1 MNLMLL
7 TVGDSIDRIFYQF
20 DIAIFQ
26 FFASIQNSFL
36 TVVAKLFTSFGD
48 QAFIIPMVILGI
60 GMLFF
65 KRTRKFG
72 LALVFAILVGTILT
86 NVIIK
91 PAVLRIRPYNTL
103 QDVEF
108 YWQAYLGAGS
118 LSESDYSFPSGHTTG
133 AFEMAIAVFLVFW
146 SEGKKKIAWVFPA
159 LALCTMGSRIYLMV
173 HYPTDVLA
181 GMIVGI
187 VAGIAGYY
195 IMKGI
200 MHLISK
206 SDKLSNADLA
216 QLKWLKWCKGK
227 AGAAVITVVVLA
239 AFLYSFIPVLS
250 EGGADTVRCA
260 YSGAYDCY
268 NAAKVDDPDYPP
280 IDGKEYCKIHWK
292 ELMGENE

>member
-1 MNLMLL
+1 MELMLL
-7 TVGDSIDRIFYQF
+7 TLGDSIDRIFYSF
-20 DIAIFQ
+20 DLAIFE
-26 FFASIQNSFL
+26 FFAQIQSSFMS
-36 TVVAKLFTSFGD
+36 VIAKFFTSFGD
-48 QAFIIPMVILGI
+48 QAFIVPMVILGI
-60 GMLFF
+60 VMLLF

-72 LALVFAILVGTILT
+72 IALVFAILVGTILT
-86 NVIIK
+86 NVILK

-133 AFEMAIAVFLVFW
+133 AFEMATAVFLVFW
-146 SEGKKKIAWVFPA
+146 SEGKKKVAWIFPV
-159 LALCTMGSRIYLMV
+159 LAFGTMCSRIYLMV

-187 VAGIAGYY
+187 VSGIAGYY

-200 MHLISK
+200 MHLIGK
-206 SDKLSNADLA
+206 NEKLSNADLA
-216 QLKWLKWCKGK
+216 NAKFMKWCKGK
-227 AGAAVITVVVLA
+227 TGAILITVFVCG

-260 YSGAYDCY
+260 YSGEYDCY

-280 IDGKEYCKIHWK
+280 IDGKEYCKIHWN
-292 ELMGENE
+292 ELMGEDG

>member
-1 MNLMLL
+1 MDLMLL
-7 TVGDSIDRIFYQF
+7 TLGDSIDRIFYQF

-26 FFASIQNSFL
+26 FFAEIQNSFL

-48 QAFIIPMVILGI
+48 QAFIIPMVILGLV
-60 GMLFF
+60 MLFF
-65 KRTRKFG
+65 KKTRKYG
-72 LALVFAILVGTILT
+72 LALVFAILVGTLLT

-103 QDVEF
+103 QDVDF
-108 YWQAYLGAGS
+108 YWQAYLGAGA
-118 LSESDYSFPSGHTTG
+118 LSESDYSFTSGHTTG
-133 AFEMAIAVFLVFW
+133 AFEMAIAMFLVFW

-173 HYPTDVLA
+173 HYTTDVLA

-187 VAGIAGYY
+187 VTGIAGYY

-200 MHLISK
+200 MHLIGK
-206 SDKLSNADLA
+206 SEKLNNADLA
-216 QLKWLKWCKGK
+216 KVKFLKWCDGK
-227 AGAAVITVVVLA
+227 AGAAVITAVVLG

-260 YSGAYDCY
+260 YDDKYDCY
-268 NAAKVDDPDYPP
+268 NAARVDDPDYPP
-280 IDGKEYCKIHWK
+280 IDGKEYCKIHWN
-292 ELMGENE
+292 ELMGE

>member
-1 MNLMLL
+1 MEFMLL
-7 TVGDSIDRIFYQF
+7 TLGDSIDRIFYQF

-26 FFASIQNSFL
+26 FFAAIQNSFL

-48 QAFIIPMVILGI
+48 QGFIVPMVILGLVMI
-60 GMLFF
+60 LF

-72 LALVFAILVGTILT
+72 FALVFAILVGTILT

-91 PAVLRIRPYNTL
+91 PTVLRIRPYNTL
-103 QDVEF
+103 QDVDF

-146 SEGKKKIAWVFPA
+146 SEGKKKIAWVFPV

-195 IMKGI
+195 MMKGV
-200 MHLISK
+200 MHLIGK
-206 SDKLSNADLA
+206 SDKLKNADLA
-216 QLKWLKWCKGK
+216 NVKFMRWCQGT
-227 AGAAVITVVVLA
+227 AGAILIAVFVCG

-250 EGGADTVRCA
+250 EGGESAVRCA
-260 YSGAYDCY
+260 YDGEYDCY

-280 IDGKEYCKIHWK
+280 IDGKAYCKIHWK
-292 ELMGENE
+292 ELTGE